1 MRNSCAL
8 RKTCKQRRLP
18 PWPADRQFARYS
30 AHIGNALIS
39 EMELPNE
46 HPLKRREGDAIHISG
61 DYQARALKSDRAAQR
76 FWHEAK
82 FRLIERTAMP
92 GKHDRVLDA
101 GCGSGTISHFLSLHA
116 GEVVGIDSN
125 PSAIKYASSAYKA
138 PNLQFRLGQFDDLV
152 GEKLFD
158 KIYSIEVIEHLY
170 EHQVADVLSLFHKLT
185 NPGGQLFLTT
195 PNYRSAWPLIEWLLD
210 RFALVAKLDEV
221 QHVTHFN
228 KRKLSSMCERAGWR
242 VGHIGTFNG
251 LAPFLAPISRQLALG
266 TEKIEFL
273 FNRLLPQNLLFCWCT
288 SEV

>member
-1 MRNSCAL
+1 
-8 RKTCKQRRLP
+8 
-18 PWPADRQFARYS
+18 
-30 AHIGNALIS
+30 
-39 EMELPNE
+39 MELPNQ

-82 FRLIERTAMP
+82 FRLIERVATP

-125 PSAIKYASSAYKA
+125 PSAIEYASGAYKA

-152 GEKLFD
+152 GEKPFD

-170 EHQVADVLSLFHKLT
+170 DHQVADVLSLFHTLT

-195 PNYRSAWPLIEWLLD
+195 PNYRSPWPFIEWLLD
-210 RFALVAKLDEV
+210 RFALVAELDEV

-228 KRKLSSMCERAGWR
+228 KRTLSSMCECAGWR
-242 VGHIGTFNG
+242 VRHIGTFNG
-251 LAPFLAPISRQLALG
+251 LAPFIAPISRRLALG
-266 TEKIEFL
+266 MEKIEFSL
-273 FNRLLPQNLLFCWCT
+273 SRLLPQNLLFCLAKR
-288 SEV
+288 EV